1 MKENQVSDKKAELV
15 GTGEASIRTTSPNLD
30 VYRQLFDSILEQ
42 RLAPNTKLNEQDL
55 AQVFGVSRT
64 LVRQA
69 LQRLAAEQVVVMYKN
84 RGAFVAAPDALLA
97 QQVLDARELI
107 EMAVINLACG
117 KLSIQSINNLQMMIE
132 LEQEAI
138 DKGDTGTA
146 LRRSGEFHLRLAEAG
161 GNQSYVHILRG
172 LISQTSLII
181 AMYGQG
187 GNNCAR
193 DEHFE
198 LLKALQNGQRE
209 KSQNL
214 MQHHLGHVRKGCD
227 FKRRVNSGSLAN
239 LLVS

>member
-1 MKENQVSDKKAELV
+1 MSKNDSAYS
-15 GTGEASIRTTSPNLD
+15 EASIRTSSPNLD

-69 LQRLAAEQVVVMYKN
+69 LQRLAAEQVVVMHKN
-84 RGAFVAAPDALLA
+84 RGAFVAAPDAVSA
-97 QQVLDARELI
+97 QQILDARELI
-107 EMAVINLACG
+107 EMAVVNLACG
-117 KLSIQSINNLQMMIE
+117 NVNAQAINNLQMMIE
-132 LEQEAI
+132 LEQEAL
-138 DKGDTGTA
+138 DQGDTGTA
-146 LRRSGEFHLRLAEAG
+146 LRRSGEFHLRLAETA

-198 LLKALQNGQRE
+198 LLQALHKGQQE

-214 MQHHLGHVRKGCD
+214 MLHHLGHVRTGCD
-227 FKRRVNSGSLAN
+227 FKRRVSSSSLAN
-239 LLVS
+239 LLAG